1 MEISVISHRQPEPL
15 DLSAFERLSAF
26 VLDREDAPDAVE
38 LSLVVV
44 SLDEMTSLN
53 EKYRGKTG
61 PTDVLS
67 FPCDEPCAVVDPGE
81 PIAIGDVII
90 APEVAEA
97 QATEYGHTVEEELNL
112 LVVHG
117 VLHLLG
123 YDHEADDEATAMQE
137 RERVILSAWANAV

>member
-1 MEISVISHRQPEPL
+1 MEISVISHRQPELL
-15 DLSAFERLSAF
+15 DLSAFERLAAF

-38 LSLVVV
+38 LSVVVV

-67 FPCDEPCAVVDPGE
+67 FPCDEPCAVVQPGE
-81 PIAIGDVII
+81 PIAIGDVIV

-97 QATEYGHTVEEELNL
+97 QAVEYGHTVEQELNL

-123 YDHEADDEATAMQE
+123 YDHEADDEAAAMQE
-137 RERVILSAWANAV
+137 RERIILSAWANAV